1 MPTDDQLRAKLIE
14 DTGSAAEADRAL
26 PAVRRLAD
34 WPAPVPSARATTQ
47 LIRSLQ
53 ATPSPRKPKINVWA
67 LLSSQARI
75 VQQEIWLASV
85 LVMSIGLW
93 MAVGDSTSA
102 PDGWLLALSAP
113 VVTAIGIAFIY
124 SSSADPALEIELA
137 MPISSRLLLLARLML
152 VFSFDLALTLLASVI
167 LTMVQPHLSLW
178 ALIELWLAPLVCLT
192 SLAFL
197 LAAFFVDPLI
207 STVVSLMLWALQV
220 VRRDVPLFV
229 PDLLSSEARPWLW
242 LFAVV
247 FGLAAVWLAGQEERW
262 LIKRA

>member
-1 MPTDDQLRAKLIE
+1 
-14 DTGSAAEADRAL
+14 
-26 PAVRRLAD
+26 
-34 WPAPVPSARATTQ
+34 
-47 LIRSLQ
+47 
-53 ATPSPRKPKINVWA
+53 
-67 LLSSQARI
+67 
-75 VQQEIWLASV
+75 
-85 LVMSIGLW
+85 
-93 MAVGDSTSA
+93 
-102 PDGWLLALSAP
+102 
-113 VVTAIGIAFIY
+113 
-124 SSSADPALEIELA
+124 
-137 MPISSRLLLLARLML
+137 
-152 VFSFDLALTLLASVI
+152 LTLLASVI

-220 VRRDVPLFV
+220 VRRNVPLFM